1 MMTFEL
7 QGQEGD
13 SSQWDGSRQEDP
25 GVAEAHG
32 DYYSSLGRKKVDLR
46 ISCSCHGKSLMLL
59 MKILLL
65 HEIFS
70 ILKKNSKLIQHFQ

>member
-1 MMTFEL
+1 MPAARETLAWPRRTVITLF
-7 QGQEGD
+7 Q
-13 SSQWDGSRQEDP
+13 P
-25 GVAEAHG
+25 GE
-32 DYYSSLGRKKVDLR
+32 KKVNSKTAR
-46 ISCSCHGKSLMLL
+46 SRHGKSLMLL